1 MLAAGIRLARLTAEL
16 AFGVSIVDVQTFAFC
31 SSLDED
37 DFDGETISLPLLF
50 SSGIQKP
57 PEEPIEMSSKTSG
70 T

>member
-37 DFDGETISLPLLF
+37 DFDGEIISFAATIL
-50 SSGIQKP
+50 
-57 PEEPIEMSSKTSG
+57 
-70 T
+70 